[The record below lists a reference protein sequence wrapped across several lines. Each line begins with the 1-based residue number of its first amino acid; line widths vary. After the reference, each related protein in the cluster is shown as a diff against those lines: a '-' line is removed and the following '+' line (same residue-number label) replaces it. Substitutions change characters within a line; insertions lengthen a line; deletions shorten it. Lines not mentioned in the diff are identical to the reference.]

1 MRRSLF
7 LSLALVVLSAGC
19 SQRRTP
25 SSAPATTVVENPQA
39 KLLQANLWVQ
49 QSAEY
54 RALCRQVYRNAAE
67 RIVDVLQR
75 SRFAKPPA
83 VVLDLDETVID
94 NSGFQTFLYRQSA
107 SYSSEAWTRWVRW
120 QAAQPTVAA
129 VPGAL
134 EFLDAIEA
142 AGATAVFISNRRE
155 ENREHTV
162 TALRK
167 LGILDSDDPKKLLL
181 RTGPSSK
188 TERRER
194 VAASFTIVAL
204 VGDNLADFDD
214 GFEASAG
221 DLETRNARVAEHGD
235 RWGAQWF
242 VLPNPAYGDWERPLG
257 DDPAQKLIGPAEL
270 P

>member
-1 MRRSLF
+1 MRRSLS
-7 LSLALVVLSAGC
+7 LSLVLLVISAGC
-19 SQRRTP
+19 SQRRAP
-25 SSAPATTVVENPQA
+25 SAAPATTVVENPQA

-67 RIVDVLQR
+67 RIVDALQR

-94 NSGFQTFLYRQSA
+94 NSGFQTFLYHQGA
-107 SYSSEAWTRWVRW
+107 SYSSELWARWVRW
-120 QAAQPTVAA
+120 QAAQPTVDA

-134 EFLDAIEA
+134 EFLEA
-142 AGATAVFISNRRE
+142 VEDAGATAVFISNRRE
-155 ENREHTV
+155 ENRAHTV
-162 TALRK
+162 QALRK
-167 LGILDSDDPKKLLL
+167 LGVLDADDPKRLLL

-194 VAASFTIVAL
+194 AAADYAIVAL
-204 VGDNLADFDD
+204 VGDNLADFDA

-221 DLETRNARVAEHGD
+221 NLETRNAQVAEFSD
-235 RWGAQWF
+235 RWGAQWV
-242 VLPNPAYGDWERPLG
+242 VLPNPAYGDWERMLG
-257 DDPAQKLIGPAEL
+257 DNPADKLVGPAEL